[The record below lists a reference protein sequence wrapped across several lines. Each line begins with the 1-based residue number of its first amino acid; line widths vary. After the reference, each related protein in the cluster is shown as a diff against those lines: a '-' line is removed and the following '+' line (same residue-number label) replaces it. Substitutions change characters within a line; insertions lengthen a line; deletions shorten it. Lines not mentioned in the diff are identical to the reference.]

1 MLISYKTEINPTSS
15 QIDKI
20 NKTLGVCR
28 FLYNTYISENI
39 KAYKNNKSFITG
51 YDFDKYVNNT
61 LVHNDL
67 WIKDA
72 YSKAR
77 KKAIMNAEMAFKR
90 FFKGKTKFPKFKKK
104 NKCHNSFYF
113 VKNSKTDCVIQRH
126 RIKIPSL
133 GFVRLKEK
141 GYIPVD
147 KVIKS
152 GYISKKANKYFV
164 SVIIDT
170 NISKSTS
177 AYNNGLG
184 IDYNNGLGIDLGL
197 KTFAVLSTGKM
208 YKNINKSRVIRNI
221 EKRLKREQKR
231 LSKKYE
237 NKKKG
242 VATLDRNIHKKI
254 SKMQKIY
261 YKLSCI
267 RTDYI
272 NKIVNEVVK
281 TKPQFITLENLN
293 ITGMMKNKHL
303 SKAISNQRFY
313 EFRTKLINK
322 AKRLNIEIRLAD
334 TFYPSSKLCSCC
346 NNIKHD
352 LKLKD
357 RTYKCNYC
365 NLEIDRDYNA
375 SLNLMKCQNY
385 KLV

>member
-1 MLISYKTEINPTSS
+1 MLITYKTEINPTSS

-28 FLYNTYISENI
+28 FLYNNYISENI
-39 KAYKNNKSFITG
+39 KAYKQNKSFITG
-51 YDFDKYVNNT
+51 YDFDKYVNNI
-61 LVHNDL
+61 LIPNNL

-77 KKAIMNAEMAFKR
+77 KKVIMNAEMAFKN
-90 FFKGKTKFPKFKKK
+90 FFKGKTKFPRFKKK

-113 VKNSKTDCVIQRH
+113 VKNNKIDCIVQRH

-141 GYIPVD
+141 SYIPVN
-147 KVIKS
+147 KTIKS
-152 GYISKKANKYFV
+152 GYISKQANKYFV
-164 SVIIDT
+164 SVIIDIDIPKPT
-170 NISKSTS
+170 PI
-177 AYNNGLG
+177 YNNG
-184 IDYNNGLGIDLGL
+184 IGIDLGL
-197 KTFAVLSTGKM
+197 KKFAVLSTGKT
-208 YKNINKSRVIRNI
+208 YTNINKSKVIKNI
-221 EKRLKREQKR
+221 EKRLKREQKC

-242 VATLDRNIHKKI
+242 VATLNKNIHKKI
-254 SKMQKIY
+254 SKIQRLY

-272 NKIVNEVVK
+272 NKVVSEVVK
-281 TKPQFITLENLN
+281 TKPQFITIEDLN
-293 ITGMMKNKHL
+293 ITGMMKNRHL
-303 SKAISNQRFY
+303 SKAIANQKFC
-313 EFRTKLINK
+313 EFRTNLINK
-322 AKRLNIEIRLAD
+322 AKRLNIEIRLAN

-357 RTYKCNYC
+357 RIYKCKHC
-365 NLEIDRDYNA
+365 DLEIDRDYNA
-375 SLNLMKCQNY
+375 SLNLMNCQNY
-385 KLV
+385 KLA

>member
-1 MLISYKTEINPTSS
+1 MLISYKTEIDPTSS

-20 NKTLGVCR
+20 NKTLGICR
-28 FLYNTYISENI
+28 FLYNAYISENI
-39 KAYKNNKSFITG
+39 EAYRNNKSFITG
-51 YDFDKYVNNT
+51 YDFAKYVNNI
-61 LVHNDL
+61 LVLNNL

-77 KKAIMNAEMAFKR
+77 KKAIMNAETAFKN
-90 FFKGKTKFPKFKKK
+90 FFKGKAKFPKFKKK

-113 VKNSKTDCVIQRH
+113 VKNSKTDCIVQRH

-133 GFVRLKEK
+133 GFVSLKEK

-152 GYISKKANKYFV
+152 GYITKQANKYFV
-164 SVIIDT
+164 SVIVDIDT
-170 NISKSTS
+170 SKSTS
-177 AYNNGLG
+177 
-184 IDYNNGLGIDLGL
+184 DYSNGLGIDLGL
-197 KTFAVLSTGKM
+197 KEFAVLSTGKV
-208 YKNINKSRVIRNI
+208 YKNINKSRVIRNM

-242 VATLDRNIHKKI
+242 VATLNLNKNIHKKI
-254 SKMQKIY
+254 SRIQKLHY
-261 YKLSCI
+261 RLSCI

-281 TKPQFITLENLN
+281 NKPQFIAIENLN
-293 ITGMMKNKHL
+293 ITGMMKNRHL

-322 AKRLNIEIRLAD
+322 AKRLNIEIRLAN

-346 NNIKHD
+346 GNIKHD

-357 RTYKCNYC
+357 RIYKCDYC

-385 KLV
+385 KLA

>member
-15 QIDKI
+15 QIVKI

-28 FLYNTYISENI
+28 FLYNAYISENI
-39 KAYKNNKSFITG
+39 KAHKNNKSFITG
-51 YDFDKYVNNT
+51 YDFDKYANST
-61 LVHNDL
+61 LTSNHL

-72 YSKAR
+72 YAKAR
-77 KKAIMNAEMAFKR
+77 KKAIMNAETAFKN
-90 FFKGKTKFPKFKKK
+90 FFKGKSKFPKFKKK
-104 NKCHNSFYF
+104 NKCNNSFYF
-113 VKNSKTDCVIQRH
+113 VKNNKTDCIVQRH

-133 GFVRLKEK
+133 GFVKLKEK
-141 GYIPVD
+141 GYIPVG

-152 GYISKKANKYFV
+152 GYISKKANKYFI
-164 SVIIDT
+164 SVIVDT
-170 NISKSTS
+170 DISKPIL
-177 AYNNGLG
+177 AYDNG
-184 IDYNNGLGIDLGL
+184 IGIDLGI
-197 KTFAVLSTGKM
+197 KEFATLSTGKT
-208 YKNINKSRVIRNI
+208 YKNINKSRVIKNI

-242 VATLDRNIHKKI
+242 VATLNKNIYKKI
-254 SKMQKIY
+254 SRIQKIY

-281 TKPQFITLENLN
+281 TKPQFITIENLN
-293 ITGMMKNKHL
+293 ITGMMKNRHL
-303 SKAISNQRFY
+303 SKAISNQKFY

-357 RTYKCNYC
+357 RIYKCNYC

-375 SLNLMKCQNY
+375 SLNLMNCQNY
-385 KLV
+385 KLA

>member
-1 MLISYKTEINPTSS
+1 MLISYKTEIDPTSS

-20 NKTLGVCR
+20 NKTLGICR
-28 FLYNTYISENI
+28 FLYNTYIAENI
-39 KAYKNNKSFITG
+39 KAYKDSKPFITG
-51 YDFDKYVNNT
+51 YEFDKYANST
-61 LVHNDL
+61 LTSNHL

-77 KKAIMNAEMAFKR
+77 KKAIMNAEIAFKN

-113 VKNSKTDCVIQRH
+113 VKNSKTDCIVQRH

-152 GYISKKANKYFV
+152 GYITKQVNKYFV
-164 SVIIDT
+164 SVIVDIDT
-170 NISKSTS
+170 SKSTS
-177 AYNNGLG
+177 
-184 IDYNNGLGIDLGL
+184 DYSNGLGIDLGL
-197 KTFAVLSTGKM
+197 KEFAVLSTGKV
-208 YKNINKSRVIRNI
+208 YKNINKSRVIRNM

-242 VATLDRNIHKKI
+242 VATLNLNKNIHKKI
-254 SKMQKIY
+254 SRIQKLHY
-261 YKLSCI
+261 RLSCI

-281 TKPQFITLENLN
+281 NKPQFIAIENLN
-293 ITGMMKNKHL
+293 ITGMMKNRHL

-322 AKRLNIEIRLAD
+322 AKRLNIEIRLAN

-357 RTYKCNYC
+357 RIYKCKHC
-365 NLEIDRDYNA
+365 GLEIDRDYNA
-375 SLNLMKCQNY
+375 SLNLMNCQNY
-385 KLV
+385 KLA

>member
-1 MLISYKTEINPTSS
+1 MLVSYKTEINPTSS

-39 KAYKNNKSFITG
+39 KVYQNNKSFITG
-51 YDFDKYVNNT
+51 YDFDKYVNHILIPN
-61 LVHNDL
+61 NL

-77 KKAIMNAEMAFKR
+77 KKAIMNAETAFKN
-90 FFKGKTKFPKFKKK
+90 FFKGKAKFPKFKKK
-104 NKCHNSFYF
+104 NKCNDSFYF
-113 VKNSKTDCVIQRH
+113 VKNSKTDCIVQRH

-141 GYIPVD
+141 CYIPVD

-152 GYISKKANKYFV
+152 GYITKQANKYFV
-164 SVIIDT
+164 SVIID
-170 NISKSTS
+170 IDIPKHTS
-177 AYNNGLG
+177 A
-184 IDYNNGLGIDLGL
+184 YNNGLGIDLGL
-197 KTFAVLSTGKM
+197 KEFAVLSIGKT

-237 NKKKG
+237 NKRKG
-242 VATLDRNIHKKI
+242 VATLNKNIYKKI
-254 SKMQKIY
+254 SRVQKLY

-281 TKPQFITLENLN
+281 TKPQFITIENLN
-293 ITGMMKNKHL
+293 ITGMMKNRHL
-303 SKAISNQRFY
+303 SKSIANQKFY

-322 AKRLNIEIRLAD
+322 AKRLDIEVRLAD
-334 TFYPSSKLCSCC
+334 TFYPSSKICSCC
-346 NNIKHD
+346 NSIKHD

-357 RTYKCNYC
+357 RTYKCNHC
-365 NLEIDRDYNA
+365 GLELDRDYNA
-375 SLNLMKCQNY
+375 SLNLMKCQDY
-385 KLV
+385 KLA

>member
-51 YDFDKYVNNT
+51 YDFDKYANST
-61 LVHNDL
+61 LTSNHL

-72 YSKAR
+72 YAKAR
-77 KKAIMNAEMAFKR
+77 KKAIMNAETAFKN
-90 FFKGKTKFPKFKKK
+90 FFKGKSKFPKFKKK

-113 VKNSKTDCVIQRH
+113 VKNNKTDCIVQRH
-126 RIKIPSL
+126 RIKIPFL

-152 GYISKKANKYFV
+152 GYISKQSNKYFV

-170 NISKSTS
+170 DISKST
-177 AYNNGLG
+177 L
-184 IDYNNGLGIDLGL
+184 DYNDGLGIDLGL
-197 KTFAVLSTGKM
+197 KNFAVLSTGKT
-208 YKNINKSRVIRNI
+208 YNNINKSKVIKNI

-242 VATLDRNIHKKI
+242 VATLDKNINKKI
-254 SKMQKIY
+254 SRIQKIH
-261 YKLSCI
+261 YKLYCI

-272 NKIVNEVVK
+272 NKIVSEVAK
-281 TKPQFITLENLN
+281 TKPQFITIENLS
-293 ITGMMKNKHL
+293 ITGMMKNRHL
-303 SKAISNQRFY
+303 SKAISNQKFY

-322 AKRLNIEIRLAD
+322 AKRLNIEIRIAD

-346 NNIKHD
+346 NSIKHD

-357 RTYKCNYC
+357 RTYKCNHC
-365 NLEIDRDYNA
+365 GLEIDRDYNA
-375 SLNLMKCQNY
+375 SLNLMNCQDY
-385 KLV
+385 KLA

>member
-39 KAYKNNKSFITG
+39 KAYKNNKPFITG
-51 YDFDKYVNNT
+51 YDFDKYVNHT
-61 LVHNDL
+61 LIPNNL
-67 WIKDA
+67 WIKNA

-90 FFKGKTKFPKFKKK
+90 FFKNKSKFPKFKKK
-104 NKCHNSFYF
+104 NKCNNNFYF
-113 VKNSKTDCVIQRH
+113 VKNNKTDCIIQRH

-141 GYIPVD
+141 SYIPVD
-147 KVIKS
+147 RVIKS
-152 GYISKKANKYFV
+152 GYISKQANKYFV
-164 SVIIDT
+164 SVIID
-170 NISKSTS
+170 IDIPKLMPI
-177 AYNNGLG
+177 YNNG
-184 IDYNNGLGIDLGL
+184 IGIDLGI
-197 KTFAVLSTGKM
+197 KEFAVLSTGKT
-208 YKNINKSRVIRNI
+208 YKNINKSKIVRNI
-221 EKRLKREQKR
+221 EKHLKREQKR

-242 VATLDRNIHKKI
+242 VATLDKNIHKKI
-254 SKMQKIY
+254 SKIQKIY

-267 RTDYI
+267 KTDYI

-303 SKAISNQRFY
+303 SKDISNQRFY

-334 TFYPSSKLCSCC
+334 TFYPSSKLCSYC

-357 RTYKCNYC
+357 RIYKCNYC
-365 NLEIDRDYNA
+365 GLEIDRDYNA
-375 SLNLMKCQNY
+375 SLNLIKCQNY

>member
-1 MLISYKTEINPTSS
+1 MLISYKTEIHPTSS

-51 YDFDKYVNNT
+51 YDFDKYVNHILIPN
-61 LVHNDL
+61 HL

-90 FFKGKTKFPKFKKK
+90 FFRGESKFPKFKKK
-104 NKCHNSFYF
+104 NKCNNSFYF
-113 VKNSKTDCVIQRH
+113 VKNNKTDCIVQRH
-126 RIKIPSL
+126 KIKIPYL

-141 GYIPVD
+141 GYIPVN

-152 GYISKKANKYFV
+152 GYISKQANKYFV
-164 SVIIDT
+164 SVIIDIDT
-170 NISKSTS
+170 STS
-177 AYNNGLG
+177 TQIYTK
-184 IDYNNGLGIDLGL
+184 GLGIDLGL
-197 KTFAVLSTGKM
+197 KEFAVLSTGKI
-208 YKNINKSRVIRNI
+208 YQNINKSRIIKNI

-242 VATLDRNIHKKI
+242 IATLNKNIYKKI
-254 SKMQKIY
+254 SRIQKLY

-267 RTDYI
+267 RTDYN

-281 TKPQFITLENLN
+281 TKPQFITIENLN
-293 ITGMMKNKHL
+293 ITSMMKNRHL
-303 SKAISNQRFY
+303 SKAISNQKFY

-322 AKRLNIEIRLAD
+322 AKEKNIEIKIAD
-334 TFYPSSKLCSCC
+334 RFYPSSKLCSCC
-346 NNIKHD
+346 GNIKHD

-357 RTYKCNYC
+357 RIYKCNYC
-365 NLEIDRDYNA
+365 NLKIDRDYNA

-385 KLV
+385 KLA

>member
-1 MLISYKTEINPTSS
+1 MLISYKTEIYPTSS

-20 NKTLGVCR
+20 NKTLGICR
-28 FLYNTYISENI
+28 FLYNSYISENI

-51 YDFDKYVNNT
+51 YDFDKYVNHILIPN
-61 LVHNDL
+61 HL

-90 FFKGKTKFPKFKKK
+90 FFKNKANFPKFKKK

-113 VKNSKTDCVIQRH
+113 VKDNKTDCIIQRH

-147 KVIKS
+147 KIIKS
-152 GYISKKANKYFV
+152 GCISKQANKYFV
-164 SVIIDT
+164 SVIIDIDT
-170 NISKSTS
+170 SQPIST
-177 AYNNGLG
+177 YNNG
-184 IDYNNGLGIDLGL
+184 IGLDLGL
-197 KTFAVLSTGKM
+197 KEFAVLSTGKI
-208 YKNINKSRVIRNI
+208 YKNINKSRVIKNI

-231 LSKKYE
+231 LSKKYI

-242 VATLDRNIHKKI
+242 IATLNKNIYKKI
-254 SKMQKIY
+254 SRIQKLY
-261 YKLSCI
+261 YRLSCI
-267 RTDYI
+267 ITDYI

-281 TKPQFITLENLN
+281 TKPQFITIENLN
-293 ITGMMKNKHL
+293 ITGMMKNRHL
-303 SKAISNQRFY
+303 SKAIANQKFY

-334 TFYPSSKLCSCC
+334 TFYPSSKLCSYC

-357 RTYKCNYC
+357 RIYKCNYC
-365 NLEIDRDYNA
+365 GREIDRDYNA
-375 SLNLMKCQNY
+375 SINLMKCKNY
-385 KLV
+385 KLA

>member
-15 QIDKI
+15 QVDKI

-28 FLYNTYISENI
+28 FLYNAYISENI

-51 YDFDKYVNNT
+51 YDFDKYANSILTSN
-61 LVHNDL
+61 HL

-72 YSKAR
+72 YAKAR
-77 KKAIMNAEMAFKR
+77 KKAIMNAETAFKN

-113 VKNSKTDCVIQRH
+113 VKNNKTDCIIQRH

-152 GYISKKANKYFV
+152 GYITKQANKYFV
-164 SVIIDT
+164 SVIVDT
-170 NISKSTS
+170 DISKPIP
-177 AYNNGLG
+177 AYS
-184 IDYNNGLGIDLGL
+184 NGLGIDLGL
-197 KTFAVLSTGKM
+197 KNFAVLSTGKI
-208 YKNINKSRVIRNI
+208 YKNINKSRIVKNI

-242 VATLDRNIHKKI
+242 VATLSKNIHKKI
-254 SKMQKIY
+254 SKIQKLY

-281 TKPQFITLENLN
+281 TKPRFITIENLN
-293 ITGMMKNKHL
+293 ITGMMKNRHL
-303 SKAISNQRFY
+303 SKAIANQKFY
-313 EFRTKLINK
+313 EFRDKLISK
-322 AKRLNIEIRLAD
+322 VKRLDIEIRLAD
-334 TFYPSSKLCSCC
+334 AFYPSSKLCSCC
-346 NNIKHD
+346 NTIKHD

-357 RTYKCNYC
+357 RTYKCNNC
-365 NLEIDRDYNA
+365 GLEMDRDYNA

-385 KLV
+385 KLA

>member
-1 MLISYKTEINPTSS
+1 MLVSYKTEINPTYS

-28 FLYNTYISENI
+28 FLYNAYISENI
-39 KAYKNNKSFITG
+39 KAYNNNKSFITG
-51 YDFDKYVNNT
+51 YDFDKYANST
-61 LVHNDL
+61 LTSNHL

-72 YSKAR
+72 YAKAR
-77 KKAIMNAEMAFKR
+77 KKAIMNAETAFKN
-90 FFKGKTKFPKFKKK
+90 FFKGKSKFPKFKKK

-113 VKNSKTDCVIQRH
+113 VKNNKTDCVIQRH

-147 KVIKS
+147 SIIKS
-152 GYISKKANKYFV
+152 GYITKQANKYFV
-164 SVIIDT
+164 SVIIDVDALQSMPT
-170 NISKSTS
+170 T
-177 AYNNGLG
+177 
-184 IDYNNGLGIDLGL
+184 NNGLGIDLGL
-197 KTFAVLSTGKM
+197 KNFAVLSTGKA

-242 VATLDRNIHKKI
+242 VATLNKNIYKKI
-254 SKMQKIY
+254 SRIQKLY
-261 YKLSCI
+261 YRLYCI

-281 TKPQFITLENLN
+281 TKPQFITIENLN
-293 ITGMMKNKHL
+293 ITGMMKNRHL
-303 SKAISNQRFY
+303 SKAISNQKFY

-322 AKRLNIEIRLAD
+322 TKWLNIEVRLAD
-334 TFYPSSKLCSCC
+334 TFYPSSRLCSCC
-346 NNIKHD
+346 NNIKHN

-357 RTYKCNYC
+357 RIYKCNHC
-365 NLEIDRDYNA
+365 GLKIDRDYNA

-385 KLV
+385 KLA

>member
-1 MLISYKTEINPTSS
+1 MLISYKTEINPTYS

-28 FLYNTYISENI
+28 FLYNAYISENI
-39 KAYKNNKSFITG
+39 EAYKNNKPFITG
-51 YDFDKYVNNT
+51 YDFAKYANST
-61 LVHNDL
+61 LTPNYL

-77 KKAIMNAEMAFKR
+77 KKAIMNAETAFKN
-90 FFKGKTKFPKFKKK
+90 FFKGKAKFPKFKKK
-104 NKCHNSFYF
+104 NKCNNSFYF
-113 VKNSKTDCVIQRH
+113 VKNHKTDCIVQRH

-152 GYISKKANKYFV
+152 GYITKQANKYFV
-164 SVIIDT
+164 SVIIDID
-170 NISKSTS
+170 ISNPAS
-177 AYNNGLG
+177 
-184 IDYNNGLGIDLGL
+184 DCNNGLGIDLGL
-197 KTFAVLSTGKM
+197 KEFAVLSTGKT
-208 YKNINKSRVIRNI
+208 YKNINKLRVIRNI
-221 EKRLKREQKR
+221 ERRLKREQKR

-237 NKKKG
+237 DKKRG
-242 VATLDRNIHKKI
+242 VATLDKNIHKKI
-254 SKMQKIY
+254 SRIQKLY
-261 YKLSCI
+261 YRLSCI

-272 NKIVNEVVK
+272 NKIVSEVVK
-281 TKPQFITLENLN
+281 TKPRFITIENLN
-293 ITGMMKNKHL
+293 ITGMMKNRHL
-303 SKAISNQRFY
+303 SKAISNQKFY

-346 NNIKHD
+346 GNIKHD

-357 RTYKCNYC
+357 RIYKCNYC
-365 NLEIDRDYNA
+365 GLEIDRDYNA
-375 SLNLMKCQNY
+375 SLNLMNCQNY
-385 KLV
+385 KLA

>member
-1 MLISYKTEINPTSS
+1 MLISYKTEINPTYS

-28 FLYNTYISENI
+28 FLYNAYISENI
-39 KAYKNNKSFITG
+39 EAYKNNKPFITG
-51 YDFDKYVNNT
+51 YDFAKYSNST
-61 LVHNDL
+61 LTPNHL

-77 KKAIMNAEMAFKR
+77 KKAIMNAETAFKN
-90 FFKGKTKFPKFKKK
+90 FFKGKAKFPKFKKK
-104 NKCHNSFYF
+104 NKCNNSFYF
-113 VKNSKTDCVIQRH
+113 VKNHKTDCIVQRH
-126 RIKIPSL
+126 RIKILSL

-152 GYISKKANKYFV
+152 GYITKQANKYFV
-164 SVIIDT
+164 SVIIDID
-170 NISKSTS
+170 ISNPAS
-177 AYNNGLG
+177 
-184 IDYNNGLGIDLGL
+184 DCNNGLGIDLGL
-197 KTFAVLSTGKM
+197 KEFAVLSTGKT
-208 YKNINKSRVIRNI
+208 YKNINKLRVIRNI
-221 EKRLKREQKR
+221 ERRLKREQKR

-237 NKKKG
+237 DKKRG
-242 VATLDRNIHKKI
+242 VATLDKNIHKKI
-254 SKMQKIY
+254 SRIQKLY

-272 NKIVNEVVK
+272 NKIVSEVVK
-281 TKPQFITLENLN
+281 TKPRFITIENLN
-293 ITGMMKNKHL
+293 ITGMMKNRHL
-303 SKAISNQRFY
+303 SKAISNQKFY

-346 NNIKHD
+346 GNIKHD

-357 RTYKCNYC
+357 RIYKCNYC
-365 NLEIDRDYNA
+365 GLEIDRDYNA
-375 SLNLMKCQNY
+375 SLNLMNCQNY
-385 KLV
+385 KLA

>member
-1 MLISYKTEINPTSS
+1 MLISYKTEIHPTSS

-51 YDFDKYVNNT
+51 YDFDKYVNHT
-61 LVHNDL
+61 LIPNHL

-77 KKAIMNAEMAFKR
+77 KKAIMNAETAFKN
-90 FFKGKTKFPKFKKK
+90 FFKGKSKFPKFKKK
-104 NKCHNSFYF
+104 GKCNNNFYF
-113 VKNSKTDCVIQRH
+113 VKNNKTDCIIQRH
-126 RIKIPSL
+126 RIKTPSL
-133 GFVRLKEK
+133 GFIRLKEK

-147 KVIKS
+147 RVIKS
-152 GYISKKANKYFV
+152 GYISKQANKYFV
-164 SVIIDT
+164 SVIID
-170 NISKSTS
+170 IDIPKLMPI
-177 AYNNGLG
+177 YNNG
-184 IDYNNGLGIDLGL
+184 IGIDLGI
-197 KTFAVLSTGKM
+197 KEFAVLSTGKT
-208 YKNINKSRVIRNI
+208 YKNINKSKIVRNI

-242 VATLDRNIHKKI
+242 VATLNKNIYKKI
-254 SKMQKIY
+254 SRIQKLY

-281 TKPQFITLENLN
+281 TKPQFITIENLN
-293 ITGMMKNKHL
+293 ITGMMKNRHL
-303 SKAISNQRFY
+303 SKAISNQKFY

-334 TFYPSSKLCSCC
+334 TFYPSSKLCSYCGS
-346 NNIKHD
+346 IKHD
-352 LKLKD
+352 LTLKD
-357 RTYKCNYC
+357 RMYKCNYC

>member
-1 MLISYKTEINPTSS
+1 MIISYKTEINPTYS

-28 FLYNTYISENI
+28 FLYNAYISENI
-39 KAYKNNKSFITG
+39 EAYKNNKSFITG
-51 YDFDKYVNNT
+51 YDFAKYANST
-61 LVHNDL
+61 LTPNHL

-77 KKAIMNAEMAFKR
+77 KKAIMNAETAFKN
-90 FFKGKTKFPKFKKK
+90 FFKGKAKFPKFKKK
-104 NKCHNSFYF
+104 NKCNNSFYF
-113 VKNSKTDCVIQRH
+113 VKNHKTDCIVQRH

-152 GYISKKANKYFV
+152 GYITKQANKYFV
-164 SVIIDT
+164 SVIIDID
-170 NISKSTS
+170 ISNPASDC
-177 AYNNGLG
+177 NNV
-184 IDYNNGLGIDLGL
+184 LGIDLGL
-197 KTFAVLSTGKM
+197 KEFAVLSTGKT
-208 YKNINKSRVIRNI
+208 YKNINKLRVIRNI
-221 EKRLKREQKR
+221 ERRLKREQKR

-237 NKKKG
+237 DKKRG
-242 VATLDRNIHKKI
+242 VATLDKNIHKKI
-254 SKMQKIY
+254 SRIQKLY
-261 YKLSCI
+261 YRLSCI

-272 NKIVNEVVK
+272 NKIVSEVVK
-281 TKPQFITLENLN
+281 TKPRFITIENLN
-293 ITGMMKNKHL
+293 ITGMMKNRHL
-303 SKAISNQRFY
+303 SKAISNQKFY

-346 NNIKHD
+346 GNIKHD

-357 RTYKCNYC
+357 RIYKCNYC
-365 NLEIDRDYNA
+365 GLEIDRDYNA
-375 SLNLMKCQNY
+375 SLNLMNCQNY
-385 KLV
+385 KLA

>member
-1 MLISYKTEINPTSS
+1 MRTKMLISYKTEINPTSS

-20 NKTLGVCR
+20 NKTLGICR
-28 FLYNTYISENI
+28 FLYNTYVSENI
-39 KAYKNNKSFITG
+39 KAYKNNTPFITG
-51 YDFDKYVNNT
+51 YDFNKYVNHT
-61 LVHNDL
+61 LIPNNL

-77 KKAIMNAEMAFKR
+77 IKVIMNAEMAFKQ
-90 FFKGKTKFPKFKKK
+90 FFKGKSKFPKFKKK
-104 NKCHNSFYF
+104 NKCNNSFYF
-113 VKNSKTDCVIQRH
+113 IKNNKTDCIVQRH

-147 KVIKS
+147 KTIKS
-152 GYISKKANKYFV
+152 GCITKQANKYFV
-164 SVIIDT
+164 SVIIDIDIPKFT
-170 NISKSTS
+170 ST
-177 AYNNGLG
+177 YNSG
-184 IDYNNGLGIDLGL
+184 IGIDLGI
-197 KTFAVLSTGKM
+197 KEFAVLSTGKI
-208 YKNINKSRVIRNI
+208 YKNINKSKIVRNI

-237 NKKKG
+237 DKKKG
-242 VATLDRNIHKKI
+242 VATLNKNIYKKI
-254 SKMQKIY
+254 NKIQKLY

-281 TKPQFITLENLN
+281 IKPQFITIENLN
-293 ITGMMKNKHL
+293 ITGMMKNRHL

-313 EFRTKLINK
+313 EFKTKLIHK
-322 AKRLNIEIRLAD
+322 AKMLNIEIRLAD

-352 LKLKD
+352 LKLND
-357 RTYKCNYC
+357 RIYKCDYC

-375 SLNLMKCQNY
+375 SLNLMNCQNY
-385 KLV
+385 KLA

>member
-1 MLISYKTEINPTSS
+1 MLISYKTEIDPTSS

-20 NKTLGVCR
+20 NKTLGICR
-28 FLYNTYISENI
+28 FLYNAYISENI
-39 KAYKNNKSFITG
+39 EAYRNNKSFITG
-51 YDFDKYVNNT
+51 YDFAKYVNNI
-61 LVHNDL
+61 LVLNNL

-77 KKAIMNAEMAFKR
+77 KKAIMNAETAFKN
-90 FFKGKTKFPKFKKK
+90 FFKGKAKFPKFKKK

-113 VKNSKTDCVIQRH
+113 VKNSKTDCIVQRH

-133 GFVRLKEK
+133 GFVSLKEK

-152 GYISKKANKYFV
+152 GYITKQANKYFV
-164 SVIIDT
+164 SVIVDIDT
-170 NISKSTS
+170 SKSTS
-177 AYNNGLG
+177 
-184 IDYNNGLGIDLGL
+184 DYSNGLGIDLGL
-197 KTFAVLSTGKM
+197 KEFAVLSTGKV
-208 YKNINKSRVIRNI
+208 YKNINKSRVIRNM

-242 VATLDRNIHKKI
+242 VATLNLNKNIHKKI
-254 SKMQKIY
+254 SRIQKLHY
-261 YKLSCI
+261 RLSCI

-281 TKPQFITLENLN
+281 NKPQFIAIENLN
-293 ITGMMKNKHL
+293 ITGMMKNRHL

-322 AKRLNIEIRLAD
+322 AKRLNIEIRLAN

-346 NNIKHD
+346 GNIKHD

-357 RTYKCNYC
+357 RIYKCNYC

-385 KLV
+385 KLA

>member
-254 SKMQKIY
+254 SKIQKIY

-365 NLEIDRDYNA
+365 NLEIDRNYNA

>member
-15 QIDKI
+15 QVDKI

-39 KAYKNNKSFITG
+39 KTYKNNESFITG
-51 YDFDKYVNNT
+51 YDFAKYVNSILIPNA
-61 LVHNDL
+61 L

-77 KKAIMNAEMAFKR
+77 KKAIMDAETAFKN
-90 FFKGKTKFPKFKKK
+90 FFKGKAKFPKFKKK

-113 VKNSKTDCVIQRH
+113 VKNNKTDCIVQRH

-147 KVIKS
+147 RVIKS
-152 GYISKKANKYFV
+152 GYISKQANKYFV
-164 SVIIDT
+164 SVIIDIDIPKLT
-170 NISKSTS
+170 PI
-177 AYNNGLG
+177 YNNG
-184 IDYNNGLGIDLGL
+184 IGIDLGI
-197 KTFAVLSTGKM
+197 KEFAVLSTGKT
-208 YKNINKSRVIRNI
+208 YKNINKSKIVRNT

-231 LSKKYE
+231 FSKKYE

-254 SKMQKIY
+254 SKIQKIY
-261 YKLSCI
+261 YRLSCI

-281 TKPQFITLENLN
+281 TKPQFITIENLN
-293 ITGMMKNKHL
+293 ITGMMKNRHL
-303 SKAISNQRFY
+303 SKAISNQKFY

-346 NNIKHD
+346 GNIKHD

-357 RTYKCNYC
+357 RIYKCNYC

-385 KLV
+385 KLA

>member
-1 MLISYKTEINPTSS
+1 MLISYKTEINPTYS

-152 GYISKKANKYFV
+152 GYITKQANKYFV
-164 SVIIDT
+164 SVIIDID
-170 NISKSTS
+170 ISNPAS
-177 AYNNGLG
+177 
-184 IDYNNGLGIDLGL
+184 DCNNGLGIDLGL
-197 KTFAVLSTGKM
+197 KEFAVLSTGKT
-208 YKNINKSRVIRNI
+208 YKNINKLRVIRNI
-221 EKRLKREQKR
+221 ERRLKREQKR

-237 NKKKG
+237 DKKRG
-242 VATLDRNIHKKI
+242 VATLDKNIHKKI
-254 SKMQKIY
+254 SRIQKLY
-261 YKLSCI
+261 YRLSCI

-272 NKIVNEVVK
+272 NKIVSEVVK
-281 TKPQFITLENLN
+281 TKPRFITIENLN
-293 ITGMMKNKHL
+293 ITGMMKNRHL
-303 SKAISNQRFY
+303 SKAISNQKFY

-346 NNIKHD
+346 GNIKHD

-357 RTYKCNYC
+357 RIYKCNYC
-365 NLEIDRDYNA
+365 GLEIDRDYNA
-375 SLNLMKCQNY
+375 SLNLMNCQNY
-385 KLV
+385 KLA

>member
-1 MLISYKTEINPTSS
+1 MIISYKTEINPTSS
-15 QIDKI
+15 QIEKI
-20 NKTLGVCR
+20 NKTLGICR
-28 FLYNTYISENI
+28 FLYNNYISENI

-51 YDFDKYVNNT
+51 YDFDKYVNHILIPN
-61 LVHNDL
+61 NL

-77 KKAIMNAEMAFKR
+77 KKTIMNAEMAFKR
-90 FFKGKTKFPKFKKK
+90 FFRGESKFPKFKKK

-113 VKNSKTDCVIQRH
+113 VKNSKTDCIVQRH

-152 GYISKKANKYFV
+152 GYISKQANKYFV
-164 SVIIDT
+164 SVIIDID
-170 NISKSTS
+170 ISQPIST
-177 AYNNGLG
+177 YNNG
-184 IDYNNGLGIDLGL
+184 IGIDLGL
-197 KTFAVLSTGKM
+197 KEFAVLSTGKT
-208 YKNINKSRVIRNI
+208 YKNINKSRVIKNM

-242 VATLDRNIHKKI
+242 VATLNKNIYKKI
-254 SKMQKIY
+254 SRIQKLY

-281 TKPQFITLENLN
+281 TKPQFITIENLN
-293 ITGMMKNKHL
+293 ITGMMKNRHL
-303 SKAISNQRFY
+303 SKAISNQKFY
-313 EFRTKLINK
+313 EFRIKLIHK
-322 AKRLNIEIRLAD
+322 AKRLNIEIRIAD

-346 NNIKHD
+346 SNIKHD

-357 RTYKCNYC
+357 RIYKCNYC
-365 NLEIDRDYNA
+365 GLEIDRDYNA
-375 SLNLMKCQNY
+375 ALNLMKCQKY

>member
-39 KAYKNNKSFITG
+39 KAYKNNKPFITG
-51 YDFDKYVNNT
+51 YDFDKYVNHT
-61 LVHNDL
+61 LIPNNL
-67 WIKDA
+67 WIKNA

-90 FFKGKTKFPKFKKK
+90 FFKNKSKFPKFKKK
-104 NKCHNSFYF
+104 NKCNNNFYF
-113 VKNSKTDCVIQRH
+113 VKNNKTDCIIQRH

-141 GYIPVD
+141 SYIPVD
-147 KVIKS
+147 RVIKS
-152 GYISKKANKYFV
+152 GYISKQANKYFV
-164 SVIIDT
+164 SVIID
-170 NISKSTS
+170 IDIPKLMPI
-177 AYNNGLG
+177 YNNG
-184 IDYNNGLGIDLGL
+184 IGIDLGI
-197 KTFAVLSTGKM
+197 KEFAVLSTGKT
-208 YKNINKSRVIRNI
+208 YKNINKSKIVRNI
-221 EKRLKREQKR
+221 EKHLKREQKR

-242 VATLDRNIHKKI
+242 VATLDKNIHKKI
-254 SKMQKIY
+254 SKIQKIY

-334 TFYPSSKLCSCC
+334 TFYPSSKLCSYC

-357 RTYKCNYC
+357 RIYKCNYC
-365 NLEIDRDYNA
+365 GLEIDRDYNA

>member
-1 MLISYKTEINPTSS
+1 MLISYKTEINPTYS

-20 NKTLGVCR
+20 NKTFGVCR

-39 KAYKNNKSFITG
+39 EAYRNNKHFITG

-61 LVHNDL
+61 LTSNHL

-77 KKAIMNAEMAFKR
+77 KKAIMNAETAFKN

-113 VKNSKTDCVIQRH
+113 VKNSRTNCNVQRH

-152 GYISKKANKYFV
+152 GYVSKQANKYFV
-164 SVIIDT
+164 SVIID
-170 NISKSTS
+170 
-177 AYNNGLG
+177 
-184 IDYNNGLGIDLGL
+184 IDIPKPTLAYNNGLGIDLGL
-197 KTFAVLSTGKM
+197 KEFAVLSTGET
-208 YKNINKSRVIRNI
+208 YKNINKSRVIKNI

-242 VATLDRNIHKKI
+242 VATLNKNIDKKI
-254 SKMQKIY
+254 SRIQKLHY
-261 YKLSCI
+261 RLSCI

-272 NKIVNEVVK
+272 NKMVSKVVK
-281 TKPQFITLENLN
+281 TKPQFITIENLN
-293 ITGMMKNKHL
+293 IAGMMKNRHL

-313 EFRTKLINK
+313 EFRTKLISK
-322 AKRLNIEIRLAD
+322 AKILGIEIRLAN

-346 NNIKHD
+346 GNIKHD

-357 RTYKCNYC
+357 RIYKCNYC
-365 NLEIDRDYNA
+365 NIEIDRDYNA

-385 KLV
+385 KLA

>member
-1 MLISYKTEINPTSS
+1 M
-15 QIDKI
+15 
-20 NKTLGVCR
+20 
-28 FLYNTYISENI
+28 
-39 KAYKNNKSFITG
+39 
-51 YDFDKYVNNT
+51 
-61 LVHNDL
+61 
-67 WIKDA
+67 
-72 YSKAR
+72 
-77 KKAIMNAEMAFKR
+77 
-90 FFKGKTKFPKFKKK
+90 
-104 NKCHNSFYF
+104 
-113 VKNSKTDCVIQRH
+113 
-126 RIKIPSL
+126 

-147 KVIKS
+147 RVIKS
-152 GYISKKANKYFV
+152 GYISKQANKYFV
-164 SVIIDT
+164 SVIID
-170 NISKSTS
+170 IDIPKLMPI
-177 AYNNGLG
+177 YNNG
-184 IDYNNGLGIDLGL
+184 IGIDLGI
-197 KTFAVLSTGKM
+197 KEFAVLSTGKT
-208 YKNINKSRVIRNI
+208 YKNINKSKIVRNI

-254 SKMQKIY
+254 SKIQKIY
-261 YKLSCI
+261 YRLYCI

-281 TKPQFITLENLN
+281 TKPQFITIENLN
-293 ITGMMKNKHL
+293 ITGMMKNRHL
-303 SKAISNQRFY
+303 SKAISNQKFY

-346 NNIKHD
+346 GNIKHD

-357 RTYKCNYC
+357 RIYKCNYC

>member
-51 YDFDKYVNNT
+51 YDFDKYANST
-61 LVHNDL
+61 LTSNHL

-72 YSKAR
+72 YAKAR
-77 KKAIMNAEMAFKR
+77 KKAIMNAETAFKN
-90 FFKGKTKFPKFKKK
+90 FFKGKSKFPKFKKK

-113 VKNSKTDCVIQRH
+113 VKNNKTDCIVQRH
-126 RIKIPSL
+126 RIKIPFL

-152 GYISKKANKYFV
+152 GYISKQSNKYFV

-170 NISKSTS
+170 DISKST
-177 AYNNGLG
+177 L
-184 IDYNNGLGIDLGL
+184 DYNDGLGIDLGL
-197 KTFAVLSTGKM
+197 KNFAVLSTGKT
-208 YKNINKSRVIRNI
+208 YNNINKSKVIKNI

-242 VATLDRNIHKKI
+242 VATLDKNINKKI
-254 SKMQKIY
+254 SRIQKIH

-272 NKIVNEVVK
+272 NKIVSEVAK
-281 TKPQFITLENLN
+281 TKPQFITIENLS
-293 ITGMMKNKHL
+293 ITGMMKNRHL
-303 SKAISNQRFY
+303 SKAISNQKFY

-346 NNIKHD
+346 NSIKHD

-357 RTYKCNYC
+357 RTYKCNHC
-365 NLEIDRDYNA
+365 GLKIDRDYNA
-375 SLNLMKCQNY
+375 SLNLIKCQNY
-385 KLV
+385 KLA

>member
-1 MLISYKTEINPTSS
+1 MLISYKTEIHPTSS

-51 YDFDKYVNNT
+51 YDFDKYVNHILIPN
-61 LVHNDL
+61 NL

-77 KKAIMNAEMAFKR
+77 KKAIMNAEIAFKR
-90 FFKGKTKFPKFKKK
+90 FFKGESKFPKFKKK
-104 NKCHNSFYF
+104 NKCNNSFYF
-113 VKNSKTDCVIQRH
+113 VKNNKTDCIVQRH
-126 RIKIPSL
+126 KIKIPSL

-141 GYIPVD
+141 GYIPVN

-152 GYISKKANKYFV
+152 GYISKQANKYFV
-164 SVIIDT
+164 SIIIDID
-170 NISKSTS
+170 ISTPIPI
-177 AYNNGLG
+177 YNK
-184 IDYNNGLGIDLGL
+184 GLGIDLGL
-197 KTFAVLSTGKM
+197 KEFAVLSTGKI
-208 YKNINKSRVIRNI
+208 YKNINKSRIIRNI

-242 VATLDRNIHKKI
+242 IATLNKNIYKKI
-254 SKMQKIY
+254 SRIQKLY

-281 TKPQFITLENLN
+281 TKPQFITIENLN
-293 ITGMMKNKHL
+293 ITSMMKNRHL
-303 SKAISNQRFY
+303 SKAISNQKFY

-322 AKRLNIEIRLAD
+322 AKEKNIEIRIAD
-334 TFYPSSKLCSCC
+334 RFYPSSKLCSCC
-346 NNIKHD
+346 GNIKHD
-352 LKLKD
+352 LSVIIIILK
-357 RTYKCNYC
+357 
-365 NLEIDRDYNA
+365 
-375 SLNLMKCQNY
+375 
-385 KLV
+385 

>member
-1 MLISYKTEINPTSS
+1 MLISYKTEIHPTSS

-20 NKTLGVCR
+20 NKTLGICR
-28 FLYNTYISENI
+28 FLYNNYISENI
-39 KAYKNNKSFITG
+39 KAYNNNKSFITG
-51 YDFDKYVNNT
+51 YDFDKYVNHILIPN
-61 LVHNDL
+61 NL

-77 KKAIMNAEMAFKR
+77 KKAIMNAEMAFKN
-90 FFKGKTKFPKFKKK
+90 FFKGKAKFPKFKKK
-104 NKCHNSFYF
+104 NKCHNRFYF

-152 GYISKKANKYFV
+152 GHISKQANRYFV

-170 NISKSTS
+170 DISKPTS
-177 AYNNGLG
+177 AYN
-184 IDYNNGLGIDLGL
+184 DGLGIDLGL
-197 KTFAVLSTGKM
+197 KEFAVLSTGKT
-208 YKNINKSRVIRNI
+208 YKNINKSRVIKTI

-242 VATLDRNIHKKI
+242 VATLNKYIYKKI
-254 SKMQKIY
+254 SRIQKLY

-281 TKPQFITLENLN
+281 TKPRFITIENLN
-293 ITGMMKNKHL
+293 ITGMMKNRHL
-303 SKAISNQRFY
+303 SKAIANQKFY
-313 EFRTKLINK
+313 KFRLKLINK

-346 NNIKHD
+346 GSIKHD

-357 RTYKCNYC
+357 RMYKCNYC
-365 NLEIDRDYNA
+365 NLKIDRDYNA
-375 SLNLMKCQNY
+375 SLNLMECQNY
-385 KLV
+385 KLA

>member
-1 MLISYKTEINPTSS
+1 MLISYKTEIHPTSS

-20 NKTLGVCR
+20 NKTLSVCR
-28 FLYNTYISENI
+28 FLYNSYISENI

-51 YDFDKYVNNT
+51 YDFDKYVNHT
-61 LVHNDL
+61 LIPNHL

-90 FFKGKTKFPKFKKK
+90 FFRSESRFPKFKKK

-152 GYISKKANKYFV
+152 GHISKQANRYFV

-170 NISKSTS
+170 DISKPTS
-177 AYNNGLG
+177 AYN
-184 IDYNNGLGIDLGL
+184 DGLGIDLGL
-197 KTFAVLSTGKM
+197 KEFAVLSTGKT
-208 YKNINKSRVIRNI
+208 YKNINNSRVIKTI

-242 VATLDRNIHKKI
+242 VATLNKNIYKKI
-254 SKMQKIY
+254 SRIQKLY

-281 TKPQFITLENLN
+281 TKPQFITIENLN
-293 ITGMMKNKHL
+293 ITGMMKNRHL
-303 SKAISNQRFY
+303 SKAISNQKFY
-313 EFRTKLINK
+313 EFRIKLIHK
-322 AKRLNIEIRLAD
+322 AKRLNIEIRIAD
-334 TFYPSSKLCSCC
+334 TFYPSSKLCSYC

-357 RTYKCNYC
+357 RMYKCNHC
-365 NLEIDRDYNA
+365 SLEIDRDYNA

-385 KLV
+385 KLA

>member
-39 KAYKNNKSFITG
+39 KAYKNNKPFITG
-51 YDFDKYVNNT
+51 YDFDKYVNHT
-61 LVHNDL
+61 LIPNNL
-67 WIKDA
+67 WIKNA

-90 FFKGKTKFPKFKKK
+90 FFKNKSKFPKFKKK
-104 NKCHNSFYF
+104 NKCNNNFYF
-113 VKNSKTDCVIQRH
+113 VKNNKTDCIIQRH

-141 GYIPVD
+141 SYIPVD
-147 KVIKS
+147 RVIKS
-152 GYISKKANKYFV
+152 GYISKQANKYFV
-164 SVIIDT
+164 SVIID
-170 NISKSTS
+170 IDIPKLMPI
-177 AYNNGLG
+177 YNNG
-184 IDYNNGLGIDLGL
+184 IGIDLGI
-197 KTFAVLSTGKM
+197 KEFAVLSTGKT
-208 YKNINKSRVIRNI
+208 YKNINKSKIVRNI
-221 EKRLKREQKR
+221 EKHLKREQKR

-242 VATLDRNIHKKI
+242 VATLDKNIHKKI
-254 SKMQKIY
+254 SKIQKIY

-267 RTDYI
+267 KTDYI

-303 SKAISNQRFY
+303 SKDISNQRFY

-334 TFYPSSKLCSCC
+334 TFYPSSKLCSYC

-357 RTYKCNYC
+357 RIYKCNYC
-365 NLEIDRDYNA
+365 GLEIDRDYNA
-375 SLNLMKCQNY
+375 SLNLIKCQNY
-385 KLV
+385 KLA

>member
-51 YDFDKYVNNT
+51 YDFDKYVNHT
-61 LVHNDL
+61 LIPNNL

-77 KKAIMNAEMAFKR
+77 KKAIMNAETAFKN
-90 FFKGKTKFPKFKKK
+90 FFKGKSKFPKFKKK
-104 NKCHNSFYF
+104 DKCNNNFYF
-113 VKNSKTDCVIQRH
+113 VKNNKTDCIIQRH

-147 KVIKS
+147 RVIKS
-152 GYISKKANKYFV
+152 GYISKQANKYFV
-164 SVIIDT
+164 SVIIDIDIPKLT
-170 NISKSTS
+170 PI
-177 AYNNGLG
+177 YNNG
-184 IDYNNGLGIDLGL
+184 IGIDLGI
-197 KTFAVLSTGKM
+197 KEFAVLSTGKT
-208 YKNINKSRVIRNI
+208 YKNINKSKIVRNI

-254 SKMQKIY
+254 SKIQKIY

-293 ITGMMKNKHL
+293 ITGMMKNRHL

-334 TFYPSSKLCSCC
+334 TFYPSSKLCSYCGS
-346 NNIKHD
+346 IKHD

-357 RTYKCNYC
+357 RMYKCNYC

-385 KLV
+385 KLA

>member
-1 MLISYKTEINPTSS
+1 MLVSYKTEINPTYS

-28 FLYNTYISENI
+28 FLYNAYISENI
-39 KAYKNNKSFITG
+39 KAYKQNKSFITG
-51 YDFDKYVNNT
+51 YDFDKYANSALTSN
-61 LVHNDL
+61 HL
-67 WIKDA
+67 WIKDTYA
-72 YSKAR
+72 KAR
-77 KKAIMNAEMAFKR
+77 KRAIMNAETAFKN
-90 FFKGKTKFPKFKKK
+90 FFKGKAKFPKFKKK
-104 NKCHNSFYF
+104 NKCNNSFYF
-113 VKNSKTDCVIQRH
+113 IKNNKTDCIVQRH

-133 GFVRLKEK
+133 GFIRLKEK

-152 GYISKKANKYFV
+152 GYITKQANKYFI
-164 SVIIDT
+164 SVIVDT
-170 NISKSTS
+170 DILKPTP
-177 AYNNGLG
+177 AY
-184 IDYNNGLGIDLGL
+184 INGLGIDLGL
-197 KTFAVLSTGKM
+197 KNFAVLSTGNT
-208 YKNINKSRVIRNI
+208 YKNINKSRIIRNI
-221 EKRLKREQKR
+221 EKRLQREQKR

-242 VATLDRNIHKKI
+242 VATLNKNIDKKI
-254 SKMQKIY
+254 SRIQKLY
-261 YKLSCI
+261 YRLSCI
-267 RTDYI
+267 RIDYI

-281 TKPQFITLENLN
+281 TNPQFVTIENLN
-293 ITGMMKNKHL
+293 ITGMMKNRHL
-303 SKAISNQRFY
+303 SKAISNQKFY

-346 NNIKHD
+346 NSIKRD

-357 RTYKCNYC
+357 RIYKCNYC

-385 KLV
+385 KLA

>member
-20 NKTLGVCR
+20 NKTLSICR
-28 FLYNTYISENI
+28 FLYNSYISENI
-39 KAYKNNKSFITG
+39 KAYNNNKSFITG
-51 YDFDKYVNNT
+51 YDFDKYVNHT
-61 LVHNDL
+61 LIPNHL

-77 KKAIMNAEMAFKR
+77 KKAIMNAEMAFKN
-90 FFKGKTKFPKFKKK
+90 FFKGKAKFPKFKKK
-104 NKCHNSFYF
+104 NKCHNRFYF

-152 GYISKKANKYFV
+152 GHISKQANRYFV

-170 NISKSTS
+170 DISKPTS
-177 AYNNGLG
+177 AYN
-184 IDYNNGLGIDLGL
+184 DGLGIDLGL
-197 KTFAVLSTGKM
+197 KEFAVLSTGKT
-208 YKNINKSRVIRNI
+208 YKNINKSRVIKTI

-242 VATLDRNIHKKI
+242 VATLNKNIYKKI
-254 SKMQKIY
+254 SRIQKLY

-281 TKPQFITLENLN
+281 TKPRFITIENLN
-293 ITGMMKNKHL
+293 ITGMMKNRHL
-303 SKAISNQRFY
+303 SKAIANQKFY
-313 EFRTKLINK
+313 EFRIKLINK
-322 AKRLNIEIRLAD
+322 TKRLNIEIRIAD

-346 NNIKHD
+346 GSIKHD
-352 LKLKD
+352 LNLKD
-357 RTYKCNYC
+357 RIYKCNYC
-365 NLEIDRDYNA
+365 GLEIDRDYNA
-375 SLNLMKCQNY
+375 SLNLIKCQNY
-385 KLV
+385 KLA